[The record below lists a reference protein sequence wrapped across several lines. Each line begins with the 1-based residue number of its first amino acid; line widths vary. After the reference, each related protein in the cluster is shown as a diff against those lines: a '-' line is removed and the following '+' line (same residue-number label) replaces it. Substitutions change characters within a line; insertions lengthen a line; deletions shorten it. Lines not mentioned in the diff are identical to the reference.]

1 MNKKTFIIT
10 GGNSGLGYQCAKNIA
25 LASEHNH
32 VIIASRNM
40 EKSNQSVAAI
50 SAETGNPHLYALPLN
65 LASLESVRE
74 FCKVFRTMNLP
85 PLYGLVCNA
94 IAGGSAMKYT
104 PDGFEQTFAVGHLG
118 HFLLANILSTAMR
131 GGRIVFV
138 SSDQH
143 NPPKIL
149 GKLSYTDALDLARP
163 PQPVSHAMRYSA
175 TKLCNLYC
183 TYQMAARIKS
193 ETDKRITVNA
203 FNPGFMA
210 DTGLSGNAKGFG
222 ERLAK
227 NIAPLLARL
236 LGTYSDAKKSGKLL
250 ASLIT
255 GAQWE
260 GITGKYFDRGM
271 ERPSSELSC
280 NRINAENLWQRS
292 IELVALQQNET
303 IFTNSN
309 K

>member
-1 MNKKTFIIT
+1 MKEKTFTIT

-25 LASEHNH
+25 LENAGNH
-32 VIIASRNM
+32 VIIASRNIK
-40 EKSNQSVAAI
+40 KSVR
-50 SAETGNPHLYALPLN
+50 SADALSSETGNSHLYALPLN
-65 LASLESVRE
+65 LASLKSVRE
-74 FCKVFRTMNLP
+74 FCVMFWGMNLP

-94 IAGGSAMKYT
+94 IAGGSAMTYT

-118 HFLLANILSTAMR
+118 HFLLANILSTTMQDS
-131 GGRIVFV
+131 GRIIFV

-149 GKLSYTDALDLARP
+149 GKLNYTDALNLARP

-183 TYQMAARIKS
+183 TYEMASRIKS
-193 ETDKRITVNA
+193 GTDKRITVNA

-210 DTGLSGNAKGFG
+210 NTGLSGNVKGFG

-250 ASLIT
+250 ASLMT
-255 GAQWE
+255 DAQFE
-260 GITGKYFDRGM
+260 GITGKYFDRRK
-271 ERPSSELSC
+271 EYLSSELSY
-280 NRINAENLWQRS
+280 NKSNAENLWIRS
-292 IELVALQQNET
+292 IELVGLQQNET
-303 IFTNSN
+303 IFTS
-309 K
+309 

>member
-1 MNKKTFIIT
+1 MKERTFVIT

-25 LASEHNH
+25 IENDGNH
-32 VIIASRNM
+32 VIIACRNV
-40 EKSNQSVAAI
+40 EKSKQSAATLLV
-50 SAETGNPHLYALPLN
+50 ETGNPHLYVLPLD
-65 LASLESVRE
+65 LASPASVRE
-74 FCKVFRTMNLP
+74 FCRTLAGMDLP

-94 IAGGSAMKYT
+94 IAGSSAMKYT
-104 PDGFEQTFAVGHLG
+104 ADGIEQTFGVGHLG
-118 HFLLANILSTAMR
+118 HFLLANILSTTMCD

-149 GKLSYTDALDLARP
+149 GKLIYTDALDLAHP

-183 TYQMAARIKS
+183 TYQMAERIKS

-210 DTGLSGNAKGFG
+210 DTGLSGNAKGFA

-227 NIAPLLARL
+227 NVAPLLARL
-236 LGTYSDAKKSGKLL
+236 LGTHSNAEKSGQLL
-250 ASLIT
+250 ASLMT

-260 GITGKYFDRGM
+260 DVTGKYFDRNR
-271 ERPSSELSC
+271 ERPSSELSR
-280 NRINAENLWQRS
+280 NRANSENLWKRS
-292 IELVALQQNET
+292 IELVALQQHET
-303 IFTNSN
+303 IYKF